1 MRLIRLTSNSSD
13 GIIENNFQA
22 EILVKENSQIALDSL
37 TTEVSP
43 STVVIDAANDTIT
56 FTIEEG
62 ESKADKSIVLT
73 HGTYGGETEGART
86 YEQLLDQ
93 IQTLMNESLSTWKE
107 TGTGKMIGSE
117 YKVFY
122 NGQGKTEIA
131 VSQAPN
137 TAISVSNQGTWEVE
151 NVSLN
156 ANGQVVKRGG
166 TGAPGD
172 LDSYMY
178 QPIRLARGGGKVR
191 ARVGTSTV
199 GSDESDSGF
208 IIGVST
214 TNPALWAAGNTL
226 DDLSEVAYGIQF
238 VDKDTVYQTIE
249 DGVLTATTTDPAEV
263 GATYGDNDIVQIG
276 YRYDDSDDASYLSL
290 GVIQTDGSQEIFE
303 DIEFDASIEYYPIII
318 FLGSND
324 ASVAG
329 ACSIGT
335 IRAYTNPYDSRTR
348 NVSVSTQMLGDGLGA
363 NQALVYQGATVQ
375 IYYNFKTKSV
385 SNYLGYINMLSG
397 NLSYS
402 SLRSY
407 IGTFNAYASSEQVDN
422 FIFELLNLD
431 LNSYDGLSQQRKNYL
446 STIPATASVENVV
459 SYKTSYPIFLNLSNK
474 QPFTIRNIQA
484 RLLTFGGSSLSVR
497 GQTTATI
504 LIRDGDDR

>member
-1 MRLIRLTSNSSD
+1 MDRNIKYFTT
-13 GIIENNFQA
+13 
-22 EILVKENSQIALDSL
+22 VK
-37 TTEVSP
+37 V
-43 STVVIDAANDTIT
+43 
-56 FTIEEG
+56 
-62 ESKADKSIVLT
+62 K
-73 HGTYGGETEGART
+73 H
-86 YEQLLDQ
+86 
-93 IQTLMNESLSTWKE
+93 
-107 TGTGKMIGSE
+107 
-117 YKVFY
+117 
-122 NGQGKTEIA
+122 
-131 VSQAPN
+131 
-137 TAISVSNQGTWEVE
+137 
-151 NVSLN
+151 
-156 ANGQVVKRGG
+156 GQVVKRGA

-191 ARVGTSTV
+191 ARIGTSTA
-199 GSDESDSGF
+199 GSDETDSGF

-214 TNPALWAAGNTL
+214 TNPALWASGNTL
-226 DDLSEVAYGIQF
+226 PDITEVAYGIQF
-238 VDKDTVYQTIE
+238 VDKDTVYSTIA

-263 GATYGDNDIVQIG
+263 GATYGDNDILQIG
-276 YRYDDSDDASYLSL
+276 FRYDDSDEASYLSL
-290 GVIQTDGSQEIFE
+290 GVIQTDGSQEVFE
-303 DIEFDASIEYYPIII
+303 DIEFDATEEYYPIII

-335 IRAYTNPYDSRTR
+335 IRSYTNPYDTRTKS
-348 NVSVSTQMLGDGLGA
+348 VSASTQMLGDGLGA
-363 NQALVYQGATVQ
+363 NQALVYTAGATQV
-375 IYYNFKTKSV
+375 YYNFESKTV

-397 NLSYS
+397 NLSFS

-474 QPFTIRNIQA
+474 KPFTLRNIQA

-504 LIRDGDDR
+504 LIKDSDDR